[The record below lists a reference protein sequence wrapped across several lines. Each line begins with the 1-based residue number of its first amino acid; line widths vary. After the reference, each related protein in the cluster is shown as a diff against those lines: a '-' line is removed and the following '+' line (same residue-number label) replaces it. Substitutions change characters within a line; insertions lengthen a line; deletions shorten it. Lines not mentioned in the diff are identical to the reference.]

1 MVGVGIMGKYEKLG
15 KNVMFITLGN
25 FASKILTFL
34 MIPFYTNVLSTNEFG
49 VSDLITSTVN
59 LILPFFTL
67 LISEAV
73 MRFTLEEKYDNS
85 QVFSIGIYTI
95 LIGTF
100 IMVAFS
106 PIIIINKVM
115 AQYYWYFVFY
125 YFVSAIQI
133 MLSQYVKGINR
144 VMIYSFAG
152 VIQTVSMIIL
162 SIVFLAIYKTGI
174 TGYLLSL
181 IVSNIITI
189 FILWIGANISKSVL
203 AFKKLN
209 RKLVYEM
216 YSYSIPMIPNSLNWW
231 ISNSADK
238 YMLMYFSGMGV
249 TGIYSVSQK
258 IPSMLSVI
266 STIFMSAWQISAVD
280 NFGSK
285 DSLDFYSDIYRKYSS
300 LNIISITTLIC
311 FTKLLANFLFSK
323 DFYEGWIF
331 VPILLLAYYFN
342 AMSSFLGTIYTSAK
356 KTKMLFI
363 STVVAASS
371 NISLNFVFIPLFG
384 GMGASI
390 STFISYFIT
399 WIIRIINTRRIMII
413 NWNRKNDICSIC
425 LIIIQIIIVM
435 YNNSFWC
442 SILVFFIVL
451 IINRKVFIYIFQ
463 FVEKILNRRLF

>member
-1 MVGVGIMGKYEKLG
+1 
-15 KNVMFITLGN
+15 
-25 FASKILTFL
+25 
-34 MIPFYTNVLSTNEFG
+34 
-49 VSDLITSTVN
+49 
-59 LILPFFTL
+59 
-67 LISEAV
+67 
-73 MRFTLEEKYDNS
+73 
-85 QVFSIGIYTI
+85 
-95 LIGTF
+95 
-100 IMVAFS
+100 
-106 PIIIINKVM
+106 
-115 AQYYWYFVFY
+115 
-125 YFVSAIQI
+125 
-133 MLSQYVKGINR
+133 
-144 VMIYSFAG
+144 
-152 VIQTVSMIIL
+152 
-162 SIVFLAIYKTGI
+162 
-174 TGYLLSL
+174 
-181 IVSNIITI
+181 
-189 FILWIGANISKSVL
+189 
-203 AFKKLN
+203 
-209 RKLVYEM
+209 
-216 YSYSIPMIPNSLNWW
+216 MIPNSLNWW